1 MIEMF
6 HDITDALNWVMSRRK
21 GDMPFSSFQQIMKE
35 LGDPQDDFQLI
46 HVAGTDGKGSTVT
59 YLRDLLMSQGFHV
72 GTLQSPHYETHLDR
86 IRFDG
91 KNIPEEAFLRLLNRY
106 YDLFIEKDLGMF
118 EIDYIIMCV
127 YFKEVKADVVI
138 TEVGIGGR
146 LDSTNVVHHP
156 LLSIITTIGYDHM
169 DRLGNTLED
178 ICREK
183 CGIIKDHGKVLVGEL
198 ETGLRDIAYI
208 TAMNKNSSF
217 YELKPYRE
225 IKDRTFTYRA
235 KTYHVKSFGKYQ
247 YHNASLALEALRI
260 LQEDLDFTIDQKAAE
275 EAVMKTIWK
284 GRFEVVEEDPLI
296 ILDGAHNVHG
306 MASLLESVD
315 ALKGRK
321 LILFSALRRKEYKKM
336 LKEMKG
342 HCERLVVTS
351 FSTPGAIKRED
362 AEGYEFCEDYVSF
375 LKENKKNYDVI
386 IICGSLY
393 FISEIAS
400 LWRKEEEVCR

>member
-6 HDITDALNWVMSRRK
+6 HDITEALNWVMGRRK

-35 LGDPQDDFQLI
+35 LGDPQDDFKLI
-46 HVAGTDGKGSTVT
+46 HVAGTDGKGSTVA

-118 EIDYIIMCV
+118 EIDYIIMCA
-127 YFKEVKADVVI
+127 YFKEVKADAVI

-169 DRLGNTLED
+169 DRLGNTLEE

-183 CGIIKDHGKVLVGEL
+183 CGIIKDHSKVLVGEL
-198 ETGLRDIAYI
+198 ETGLRDIAHI
-208 TAMNKNSSF
+208 TAINRNSLF
-217 YELKPYRE
+217 YELKPYHE
-225 IKDRTFTYRA
+225 TVERTFVYRGN
-235 KTYHVKSFGKYQ
+235 TYHLKSFGKYQ
-247 YHNASLALEALRI
+247 FHNASLALEALRI

-275 EAVMKTIWK
+275 EAVAKTVWK

-306 MASLLESVD
+306 MASLLESAD

-336 LKEMKG
+336 LEEMKG
-342 HCERLVVTS
+342 HCDRLAVTT
-351 FSTPGAIKRED
+351 FKTPGAIRKED
-362 AEGYEFCEDYVSF
+362 AEGYEFTEDYVSF
-375 LKENKKNYDVI
+375 LQENKKNYDVI

-400 LWRKEEEVCR
+400 LWRKEEETCL